1 MQMKKYVMIILTA
14 LCMLIMILL
23 GQRATAGAREGV
35 ELCLRAVI
43 PSLFPF
49 FVVSVY
55 LNGQLSGINLRM
67 LRPVESLCG
76 MPGNS
81 GSILLLGLLGG
92 YPVGAQSIA
101 QWYESKVLSA
111 SDAQRLLGFC
121 NNPGPAFIFGMLSA
135 YFPSQAHLWAL
146 WSVQI
151 LSAVLTGVLLPGR
164 TDSSCR
170 MQDKASITLPQA
182 VVRSVRSI
190 LVVCGWV
197 ILFRTLLS
205 LFSNVPKAVQI
216 PLTGFLELTNGC
228 AGLHLIAS
236 IKLRFI
242 AASAFLSFGGLCV
255 HMQTISSINGL
266 SLKYYAVG
274 KVLQTVISLV
284 LSVFVQEFFLRD
296 VDCIYSTDVILI
308 PALLLLFTAVVI
320 FLRKNSSI
328 CKENVIQYRK

>member
-1 MQMKKYVMIILTA
+1 MQMKKHVMIILTA
-14 LCMLIMILL
+14 LCMLTMILL
-23 GQRATAGAREGV
+23 GQRVTAGAREGV

-55 LNGQLSGINLRM
+55 LNGQLSGINLRV

-76 MPGNS
+76 MPRNS
-81 GSILLLGLLGG
+81 GCILLLGLLGG

-101 QWYESKVLSA
+101 QWYENKALSV

-135 YFPSQAHLWAL
+135 YFPSQAYLWAL

-151 LSAVLTGVLLPGR
+151 LSALLTGVLLPGR

-170 MQDKASITLPQA
+170 KQDTPNTTFPQA
-182 VVRSVRSI
+182 VVRSVMSI

-197 ILFRTLLS
+197 ILFRMVLS
-205 LFSNVPKAVQI
+205 LFSDFPNAVQI

-228 AGLHLIAS
+228 TGLHLIAS
-236 IKLRFI
+236 IRLRFI

-255 HMQTISSINGL
+255 HMQTITSINGL
-266 SLKYYAVG
+266 SLKYYVVG

-284 LSVFVQEFFLRD
+284 LSIFVQEIFLRD
-296 VDCIYSTDVILI
+296 GDCLYATNVII
-308 PALLLLFTAVVI
+308 FSALLLLLTSVVI

-328 CKENVIQYRK
+328 YRKNVIQYRK